1 MDRKQDAR
9 EVAWLQ
15 AARDGD
21 REAFS
26 RLVERYQRPV
36 FGLCYRMLNDAQAAE
51 DAAQETFLRAY
62 RHLQRYDMRR
72 SFATWLL
79 SIAAHHCI
87 DLLRRKRLATVS
99 LDDEAN
105 AWRPPVEPGLSPEAQ
120 VIRRQREE
128 QLRALLASLSPKDR
142 AVVVLY
148 YWYDCS
154 CGEIASTL
162 SLTESAVKSRLFRA
176 RRELAERWLA
186 QQEQELPQ
194 PATEGVGCESSAI

>member
-1 MDRKQDAR
+1 MNREQDAR

-26 RLVERYQRPV
+26 RLVERYQKPV

-62 RHLQRYDMRR
+62 RHFRRYDARR

-87 DLLRRKRLATVS
+87 DLLRRKRLAMVS
-99 LDDEAN
+99 LDDEAR
-105 AWRPPVEPGLSPEAQ
+105 AWRPPVEPGMSPEAQ
-120 VIRRQREE
+120 VIRRQQEE

-148 YWYDCS
+148 YWHDCS
-154 CGEIASTL
+154 CRQIAEAL
-162 SLTESAVKSRLFRA
+162 SLSESAVKSRLFRA

-186 QQEQELPQ
+186 QQEQEISRPM
-194 PATEGVGCESSAI
+194 AEGVGYESSAI